1 MIDAPPLTLHE
12 IADRVWVWLQPGGES
27 GVSNAGV
34 VGDDDGLTVID
45 TLMVR
50 SQWEPF
56 ATAVKELGQTVNRVG
71 LTHAHIDHVGGPNAF
86 RHAIILGV
94 PSTRNPPHHDT
105 PPHA

>member
-1 MIDAPPLTLHE
+1 MVVVIDAPTLTLHE

-34 VGDDDGLTVID
+34 IGDDDGLTIVD

-56 ATAVKELGQTVNRVG
+56 AAAVKGLGETKTSKANRSLVG
-71 LTHAHIDHVGGPNAF
+71 QG
-86 RHAIILGV
+86 
-94 PSTRNPPHHDT
+94 SC
-105 PPHA
+105 